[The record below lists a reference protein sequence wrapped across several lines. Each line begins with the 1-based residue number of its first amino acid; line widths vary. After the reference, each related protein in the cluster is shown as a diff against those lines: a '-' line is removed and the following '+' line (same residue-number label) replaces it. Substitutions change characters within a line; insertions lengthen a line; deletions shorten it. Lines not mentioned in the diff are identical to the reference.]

1 MISERPLREIIHPS
15 DILGLAPGFNKAF
28 VAAELFLLRGP
39 RGGSPQPLSSEQGLK
54 AFSAKYSL
62 KCSGPIRISEEE
74 ADTLA

>member
-39 RGGSPQPLSSEQGLK
+39 RGAAPNHYPLSKGLRL
-54 AFSAKYSL
+54 SL
-62 KCSGPIRISEEE
+62 QNI
-74 ADTLA
+74 L